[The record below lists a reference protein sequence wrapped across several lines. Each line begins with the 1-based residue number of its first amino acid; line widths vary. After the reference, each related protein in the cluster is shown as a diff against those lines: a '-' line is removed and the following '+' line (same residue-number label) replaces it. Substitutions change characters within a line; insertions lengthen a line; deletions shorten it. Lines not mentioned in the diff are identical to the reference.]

1 MIFTFVGRRLGTRF
15 FRSTTAQDAP
25 GGRPR
30 ESRPQN
36 LEAWGGLWRGTRSQ
50 IPRTFDKD
58 VGQGEL
64 QKDKDKDTWTGTR
77 MPNPARRSPK
87 GRRNG
92 ISMILWSG
100 TAVLWAGPAI
110 LEAGT
115 AVLWVRTAVLWTGTA
130 VLEAARIDAR
140 CF

>member
-1 MIFTFVGRRLGTRF
+1 MQAASWAGKGKGK
-15 FRSTTAQDAP
+15 
-25 GGRPR
+25 GGKK
-30 ESRPQN
+30 
-36 LEAWGGLWRGTRSQ
+36 GGKKGGG
-50 IPRTFDKD
+50 K
-58 VGQGEL
+58 QGKGG
-64 QKDKDKDTWTGTR
+64 KDKDKDNWTGTR
-77 MPNPARRSPK
+77 IPSLARRSAK

-100 TAVLWAGPAI
+100 TGVLWAGPAI

-115 AVLWVRTAVLWTGTA
+115 AVLWVWTAVLWTGTA